1 MRVNRK
7 VCPVGGSSEIFRMQR
22 PTAARMT
29 LEVSWPMV
37 GRSRLPTRVVGMEAE
52 SCRRLFREALPGG
65 AEEGQAQGARPVP
78 RPRELGGRNP
88 RILHCSPTHAIPLLS
103 ERNVDED

>member
-1 MRVNRK
+1 MRVNK
-7 VCPVGGSSEIFRMQR
+7 KICPVGGSSEIFRMQR

-29 LEVSWPMV
+29 LEMSWPMV
-37 GRSRLPTRVVGMEAE
+37 GRRRLPTRVVGVGAE

-65 AEEGQAQGARPVP
+65 PEEGQAKGARLVP